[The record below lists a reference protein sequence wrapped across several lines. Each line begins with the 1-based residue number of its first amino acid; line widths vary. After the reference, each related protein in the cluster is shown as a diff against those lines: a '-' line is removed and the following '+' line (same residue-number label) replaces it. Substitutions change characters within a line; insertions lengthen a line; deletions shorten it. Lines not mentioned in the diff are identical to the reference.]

1 MLNMPEPTI
10 RAQRAEPP
18 RVVRTRSV
26 PQRARGRDVQVRA
39 LLPLRTDAVFG
50 EFFAFPLVAEV
61 EGVREFAGVAFF
73 AQAALVVFAD

>member
-1 MLNMPEPTI
+1 MPERTP
-10 RAQRAEPP
+10 RAEWAEPAG
-18 RVVRTRSV
+18 VMRTRRA
-26 PQRARGRDVQVRA
+26 PQRARGRDVEVSA

-73 AQAALVVFAD
+73 AEAALVVFAD